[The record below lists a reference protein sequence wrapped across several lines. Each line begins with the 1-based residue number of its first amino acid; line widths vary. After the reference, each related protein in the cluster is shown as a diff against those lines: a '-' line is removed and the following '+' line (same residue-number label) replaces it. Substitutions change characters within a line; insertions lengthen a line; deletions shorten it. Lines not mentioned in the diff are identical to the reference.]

1 MKQPKFPYLSL
12 SLSKIET
19 EFHRI
24 KAFLENEGI
33 IFPAVINLLHILQV
47 WKPVK
52 KKKKV
57 LQKAGYFSA
66 D

>member
-33 IFPAVINLLHILQV
+33 LFPAVINLLHILQV
-47 WKPVK
+47 WKPV
-52 KKKKV
+52 
-57 LQKAGYFSA
+57 
-66 D
+66 